1 MQQQER
7 QVEVEAARMMDMS
20 CGHTHAVHLCLDAVA
35 TAKAVQAAL
44 EATTSTTA
52 LAPAAV
58 AVPHAHGAR
67 HTTATVGV

>member
-1 MQQQER
+1 MQQQEEQ
-7 QVEVEAARMMDMS
+7 QVEAVRMMDMS

-44 EATTSTTA
+44 EATTTTTV

-58 AVPHAHGAR
+58 AAPHVHGAP
-67 HTTATVGV
+67 HITATVGA